1 MQVLV
6 EVAALQPA
14 IRQREIANRVG
25 VTPQAVS
32 EYIRELTTDGSI
44 KCDKR
49 VQYEVTKTGVERI
62 LEWTNELNNYIRYI
76 NEDIVGKV
84 TVWTAIAHDDL
95 NAHTPVSLF
104 MRDGVLFAVAQR
116 GSDDPPAASGV
127 TIGSAHKGDDIGV
140 ENLRGI
146 IPMNRAHVTLA
157 IVPRIQRGGSASVDV
172 GLLQRVAGN
181 APVAVFGL
189 EALVS
194 AQKAGISPFMQ
205 YGVVEGITEAAFRGL
220 STVVVVVDELVPPL
234 VARLISHDVPYSTVE
249 LSKG

>member
-49 VQYEVTKTGVERI
+49 GRYEVTKTGVERI

-84 TVWTAIAHDDL
+84 TVWAAIAHDDL

-172 GLLQRVAGN
+172 GLLKRVAGN
-181 APVAVFGL
+181 APVAVLGL

-249 LSKG
+249 LS